1 MGFYSA
7 MKKKGVL
14 MCYNMDKNI
23 ILSKDV
29 RHKGGHTVSLGLDE
43 KYRKDKS
50 IGVKSRLVSSWW
62 WRWE

>member
-23 ILSKDV
+23 LSKDV
-29 RHKGGHTVSLGLDE
+29 SHKGGYTVSLHLDE

-62 WRWE
+62 WR